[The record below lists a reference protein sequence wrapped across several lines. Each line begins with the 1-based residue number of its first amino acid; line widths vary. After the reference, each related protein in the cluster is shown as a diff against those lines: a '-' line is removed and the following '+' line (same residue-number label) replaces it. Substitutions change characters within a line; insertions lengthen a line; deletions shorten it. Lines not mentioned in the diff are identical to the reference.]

1 MSTEKPQRRKS
12 IETKNEVV
20 SESNTIVIKE
30 ESSVGKR
37 KTEYSAKGH
46 CAYGKTVS
54 HWRESVDD
62 WHPVDGEL
70 IENLSISIKDDGSI
84 VLRESGRNRGER
96 KIKISE
102 RDKHVGGGFIV
113 EESLF
118 DSQSGDWKPDVQ
130 RVVKHIDVDAP
141 QYMVG
146 DNQ

>member
-1 MSTEKPQRRKS
+1 MSIETPQRRKS
-12 IETKNEVV
+12 IETENEVV

-54 HWRESVDD
+54 HWRESIDD

-84 VLRESGRNRGER
+84 VLRESGRNRDER

-102 RDKHVGGGFIV
+102 RDKHVGGGFVV
-113 EESLF
+113 EVSLF
-118 DSQSGDWKPDVQ
+118 DSDVGDWVPEND
-130 RVVKHIDVDAP
+130 RVIRHIDVDVP

-146 DNQ
+146 DNR